1 MHHISL
7 SRRRR
12 SFCFVWLF
20 SGFEG
25 ERHRRRERERERE
38 RGIRVGF
45 CCSVSESFLLFWVLA
60 MMLLVEEE
68 MGVLGFRDMGR
79 NFLSYGMTSSSW

>member
-12 SFCFVWLF
+12 SSFCFVWLF
-20 SGFEG
+20 SGFEA
-25 ERHRRRERERERE
+25 ERHRDTDGERE

-45 CCSVSESFLLFWVLA
+45 CCSVSVSFLLFWVLA

-68 MGVLGFRDMGR
+68 MGILGFRDMGR
-79 NFLSYGMTSSSW
+79 SFWSYGMTFSSW

>member
-1 MHHISL
+1 MHHISP
-7 SRRRR
+7 SRGGGV
-12 SFCFVWLF
+12 FVLLDCFL
-20 SGFEG
+20 GLK
-25 ERHRRRERERERE
+25 ERDTDGERE

-45 CCSVSESFLLFWVLA
+45 CCSVSVSFPLFWVLA

-79 NFLSYGMTSSSW
+79 SFWSYGMTSWWW